1 MGGLRLEP
9 GPVSLQCAETP
20 LPSSCLL
27 NVPAFVISLPS
38 KQGRT
43 FRHKLAAQPRCAT
56 TQATVVDACRPNQV
70 VGRTLMDPR
79 VWEQLEAARPGFDG
93 RNVPPISKL
102 ELACTVSHLDAA
114 QRALAHLRA
123 NPCMQPGCQDV
134 ALVVE
139 DDISMHAMRYWKG
152 SLRNW
157 LNQSGLP
164 DDWFM
169 VSLSTTVSKT
179 QIKGRTNEC
188 KSTRSSQ

>member
-1 MGGLRLEP
+1 MRGDSTAVIVPFECACVCHLATVETGKNIPSQAGCTAKMCHDP
-9 GPVSLQCAETP
+9 G
-20 LPSSCLL
+20 
-27 NVPAFVISLPS
+27 
-38 KQGRT
+38 
-43 FRHKLAAQPRCAT
+43 H
-56 TQATVVDACRPNQV
+56 TVVDACRPNQV

-79 VWEQLEAARPGFDG
+79 VWEQLEAARRKLRGSS
-93 RNVPPISKL
+93 VPISKL
-102 ELACTVSHLDAA
+102 ELAVTVSHLDAA

-123 NPCMQPGCQDV
+123 NPCMQLGCQDV